1 MSNVENDFDEST
13 PEKKPRKA
21 RKRNTQRKAN
31 FYLIEGSNSREVGQ
45 FPESTIGTPLERKI
59 PPFAQD
65 MFGRMVND
73 ITRMKAD
80 IRKPNGAFDTSLDFT
95 INPEPSRAEIEK
107 QNVIEIEPELEDQ
120 IDEPDEIEFE
130 ADQNINALQLQLMIE
145 KEKNKRLY
153 SEVQAIKAG
162 SQNEMQTTV
171 TALEKAYEQNRELM
185 MLMLT
190 QAQRPQQD
198 ATTQAMGILEKSL
211 GIVTRAKAISEEISP
226 QESGGASSSYLSDAA
241 RLVDSLGK
249 INVGQFIPLF
259 FNRAASVP
267 TVKPDKPEAGRR
279 PAKPKASDGNGNGQ
293 GELSDLFTKVKKK
306 KEGEKK

>member
-1 MSNVENDFDEST
+1 MENDFDEST
-13 PEKKPRKA
+13 AKKPRKA

-31 FYLIEGSNSREVGQ
+31 FYLIEGGNSREVGQ

-59 PPFAQD
+59 PPFAQE

-73 ITRMKAD
+73 ITKMKAD
-80 IRKPNGAFDTSLDFT
+80 IRKPNGAYDITLDFT
-95 INPEPSRAEIEK
+95 INPEPEPSRVEIQKE
-107 QNVIEIEPELEDQ
+107 NIIEIEPELEDE
-120 IDEPDEIEFE
+120 IIGEPDEIEFE

-145 KEKNKRLY
+145 REKNKRLY
-153 SEVQAIKAG
+153 SEVQTIKAG

-185 MLMLT
+185 MLMLAN
-190 QAQRPQQD
+190 AQKPQQD

-226 QESGGASSSYLSDAA
+226 QESGGASSTYLGDAA
-241 RLVDSLGK
+241 KLLDSLGK
-249 INVGQFIPLF
+249 NAGQFIPLF

-267 TVKPDKPEAGRR
+267 TDKPEAGRR
-279 PAKPKASDGNGNGQ
+279 PAKPKASDGNGNGL
-293 GELSDLFTKVKKK
+293 GELSDLLSRVKGK
-306 KEGEKK
+306 KEGQKK